1 MTPADP
7 ALEWFRD
14 VVEPTVAE
22 FLATPGDKRRGCLAA
37 LAIDAMVD
45 HFYQARPDIKDKFKK
60 VQAFRR
66 SIWDKDRKGPP
77 GLGRNATV
85 SLLHDV
91 ANATKHVE
99 RFEPQPGKAGRMGYQ
114 DIHSSPLNTFG
125 IARFGWP
132 FSSEP
137 EILVGENRE
146 WRLVELIDCA
156 MIFWREK
163 LDLPRSPT
171 ATERQSS

>member
-1 MTPADP
+1 M
-7 ALEWFRD
+7 
-14 VVEPTVAE
+14 EPTVAE